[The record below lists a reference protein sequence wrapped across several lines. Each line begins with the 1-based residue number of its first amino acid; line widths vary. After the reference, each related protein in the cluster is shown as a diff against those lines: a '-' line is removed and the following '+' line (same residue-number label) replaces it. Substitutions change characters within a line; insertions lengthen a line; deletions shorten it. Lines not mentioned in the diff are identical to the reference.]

1 MHRCCR
7 SIAALIL
14 LSAPASA
21 AGETY
26 REWRVV
32 GGADNIHYSSLD
44 QINRSNV
51 RDLEIAW
58 RFDSHDEYEGSE
70 MQCNPIVID
79 GVLYATTPRLRVIAL
94 DAATGRLIWD
104 FDPRRGEP
112 VRGKQRNRGL
122 NYWSDGNDARIFVG
136 IDRYLYALNARDGRP
151 VAAFG
156 DNGRIDLSKGL
167 GRDGERLMVRLTSPG
182 VIYKDL
188 LILGSLV
195 AEDLPSAPGHI
206 RAFDVR
212 TGRLR
217 WEFHTIPQPGEFGYE
232 TWPQDAWK
240 YAGGANSWAGLT
252 LDVKR
257 GLVFVPTGSA
267 AFDFYGSNRIGDN
280 LFANCVLALK
290 AETGERVW
298 HFQGV
303 RHDLWDR
310 DFPAAPALVT
320 VRRGGRAVDAVAQ
333 ITKSGFVWLL
343 NRDTGELLYPAR
355 TIAAPPSPV
364 DGEVAASSQVLPTAP
379 APFARQELTRDM
391 LTNRTPEAHAAVL
404 QQFLKLRSGPQFTPP
419 SFEGTIV
426 FPGFD
431 GGAEWGGAAWDPQSG
446 LLYVNANEMAWI
458 LRLVPRRAA
467 NAGASG
473 RGLYMQN
480 CSGCHRPDLRGTPP
494 EFPSLLAAREKLKP
508 AQIEK
513 VVRNGAGR
521 MPGFAQLGHAKINAI
536 VQFIATGE
544 DVKVAGPE
552 VRSENAAA
560 PLKYG
565 IDGYNKFLDPDG
577 YPAIQPPWGT
587 LNAINLN
594 TAEYA
599 WKIPFGEIPELVAKG
614 LRNTGSENYGGGVVT
629 AGGLLF
635 IGATDHDRKFHAF
648 DKTTGQ
654 LLWET
659 VLPAAGNATP
669 AVYQVAGREYV
680 VIAAGGGKWG
690 QPSGGSYI
698 AFALKRAG
706 GARLP

>member
-217 WEFHTIPQPGEFGYE
+217 WEFHTIPQPGEFGYA

-240 YAGGANSWAGLT
+240 YAGGANSWSGLT

-303 RHDLWDR
+303 RHDVWDR
-310 DFPAAPALVT
+310 DFPAPPALVT
-320 VRRGGRAVDAVAQ
+320 VARGGRLVDAVAQ
-333 ITKSGFVWLL
+333 ITKSGVVFVFDRESGRPLFPIEYREVPASEAPGESLAKTQPFPLKPPPFSRQALTEDLL
-343 NRDTGELLYPAR
+343 TD
-355 TIAAPPSPV
+355 
-364 DGEVAASSQVLPTAP
+364 
-379 APFARQELTRDM
+379 
-391 LTNRTPEAHAAVL
+391 RTPEAHQAALERLRKVRSAG
-404 QQFLKLRSGPQFTPP
+404 QFVPP
-419 SFEGTIV
+419 SFEGSVV

-431 GGAEWGGAAWDPQSG
+431 GGGEWGGAAFDPATG

-458 LRLVPRRAA
+458 LRLVEKPKAQQPRGR
-467 NAGASG
+467 NLYLRNCAS
-473 RGLYMQN
+473 
-480 CSGCHRPDLRGTPP
+480 CHRADLRGTPP
-494 EFPSLLAAREKLKP
+494 EFPALVDIGEKYS
-508 AQIEK
+508 A
-513 VVRNGAGR
+513 
-521 MPGFAQLGHAKINAI
+521 
-536 VQFIATGE
+536 
-544 DVKVAGPE
+544 
-552 VRSENAAA
+552 
-560 PLKYG
+560 
-565 IDGYNKFLDPDG
+565 
-577 YPAIQPPWGT
+577 
-587 LNAINLN
+587 
-594 TAEYA
+594 
-599 WKIPFGEIPELVAKG
+599 GEISTIIHG
-614 LRNTGSENYGGGVVT
+614 
-629 AGGLLF
+629 
-635 IGATDHDRKFHAF
+635 
-648 DKTTGQ
+648 
-654 LLWET
+654 
-659 VLPAAGNATP
+659 
-669 AVYQVAGREYV
+669 
-680 VIAAGGGKWG
+680 
-690 QPSGGSYI
+690 
-698 AFALKRAG
+698 
-706 GARLP
+706 